1 MDFTLTDDQQLLVQ
15 SIGELMG
22 QESWDTYFQECDE
35 KHEYPERWV
44 AELAKIGIDSMMLP
58 EANGGM
64 GADWTTLAAVWEEL
78 GRLGGPTY
86 VLYQLPSLEAIFRVG
101 SEEQAAKVSAL
112 IGTGKQIWNSAMT
125 EPGAGSSLREIA
137 TTYARRDGK
146 VYLKGQKIFITSSAH
161 VPYLVVMARN
171 ADKSDQFTEWFVDM
185 SKPGITKSP
194 LDKLGLRMDSCCEI
208 YFDDVELDEAD
219 LFGIEGEGFARGI
232 DDFDMERFVVACCD
246 YGWALCAFE
255 DAARY
260 ANQRQ
265 QGGQAIG
272 RYELIQEKIC
282 AMRIDITNMRNM
294 IYEVAWKHDSGV
306 MGKGDCSMAKLFCPR
321 AASRVVDN
329 AIQIFGGIGVTGH
342 HRVARMWRDLR
353 VERISGGTDE
363 MMILTVGRAAL
374 KEYR

>member
-1 MDFTLTDDQQLLVQ
+1 
-15 SIGELMG
+15 
-22 QESWDTYFQECDE
+22 
-35 KHEYPERWV
+35 
-44 AELAKIGIDSMMLP
+44 
-58 EANGGM
+58 
-64 GADWTTLAAVWEEL
+64 
-78 GRLGGPTY
+78 
-86 VLYQLPSLEAIFRVG
+86 
-101 SEEQAAKVSAL
+101 
-112 IGTGKQIWNSAMT
+112 
-125 EPGAGSSLREIA
+125 
-137 TTYARRDGK
+137 
-146 VYLKGQKIFITSSAH
+146 
-161 VPYLVVMARN
+161 MARN

-306 MGKGDCSMAKLFCPR
+306 MGKGDCSMAKLFCPQ

>member
-194 LDKLGLRMDSCCEI
+194 LDKLCPRNRRLRHGAFRRGVLRLWLGTLRLRGCRQVRES
-208 YFDDVELDEAD
+208 EA
-219 LFGIEGEGFARGI
+219 A
-232 DDFDMERFVVACCD
+232 
-246 YGWALCAFE
+246 GWAGHRTVRADSREDLC
-255 DAARY
+255 DAHRHHEHA
-260 ANQRQ
+260 Q
-265 QGGQAIG
+265 
-272 RYELIQEKIC
+272 
-282 AMRIDITNMRNM
+282 
-294 IYEVAWKHDSGV
+294 HD
-306 MGKGDCSMAKLFCPR
+306 L
-321 AASRVVDN
+321 
-329 AIQIFGGIGVTGH
+329 
-342 HRVARMWRDLR
+342 
-353 VERISGGTDE
+353 
-363 MMILTVGRAAL
+363 
-374 KEYR
+374 